1 MSVDVGQA
9 VPDFT
14 CIADDEKPRTLSA
27 EAGNWVVVFF
37 YPKAST
43 PGCTTESKDFSAL
56 KGEFDALNCTVW
68 GCSTDSVRR
77 QCNFRDKQELTVPL
91 LADED
96 QVVHGVFGTWQEK
109 KNYGRTYMGTVRST
123 FLVDPQGNLAAALSF
138 PSKPVSRARW
148 PHVAARAAGPKPRV
162 HGRAGAP
169 QGLPQGRTAPRDG

>member
-1 MSVDVGQA
+1 MTLTVGDKA
-9 VPDFT
+9 PDFT
-14 CIADDEKPRTLSA
+14 LPTDGGGNLSLKDLK
-27 EAGNWVVVFF
+27 GKKVVLYF
-37 YPKAST
+37 YPKDDT

-96 QVVHGVFGTWQEK
+96 QVVHAVFGTWQEK

-123 FLVDPQGNLAAALSF
+123 FLVDPQGNLAAA
-138 PSKPVSRARW
+138 W
-148 PHVAARAAGPKPRV
+148 PKVRV
-162 HGRAGAP
+162 KGHADDVLAKLKELVG
-169 QGLPQGRTAPRDG
+169 

>member
-14 CIADDEKPRTLSA
+14 CIADDENPRSLSA

-43 PGCTTESKDFSAL
+43 PGCTIESKDFSAL
-56 KGEFDALNCTVW
+56 RGEFDALSCTVW

-77 QCNFRDKQELTVPL
+77 QCNFRDKQGLTVPL

-96 QVVHGVFGTWQEK
+96 QVVHAVFGTWQEK

-123 FLVDPQGNLAAALSF
+123 FLIDPQGNLAAA
-138 PSKPVSRARW
+138 W
-148 PHVAARAAGPKPRV
+148 PKVRVKGHADEVLAKLKELAG
-162 HGRAGAP
+162 
-169 QGLPQGRTAPRDG
+169 

>member
-1 MSVDVGQA
+1 M
-9 VPDFT
+9 
-14 CIADDEKPRTLSA
+14 I
-27 EAGNWVVVFF
+27 EAGQKLPQATLTAPDGSELDLSDYLGKKLVIFF

-96 QVVHGVFGTWQEK
+96 QVVHAVFGTWQEK

-123 FLVDPQGNLAAALSF
+123 FLIDPQGNLAAA
-138 PSKPVSRARW
+138 W
-148 PHVAARAAGPKPRV
+148 PKVRVKGHADEVLAKLKELAG
-162 HGRAGAP
+162 
-169 QGLPQGRTAPRDG
+169 